1 MRVRVTVARVGT
13 NGGTLPGAD
22 HVVDGDRPLAFGR
35 SAEQNAIH
43 LPDEKRM
50 VSSRH
55 GRFEVRA
62 DGLYVVDL
70 GSLNGTEVDGARVGE
85 SGVRLEGAHEVT
97 VCDYRL
103 QVELLPE
110 PEPAVDLDAT
120 VLYFDPE
127 VLAEEAW
134 SGLCARFTAD
144 RRLPPAE
151 RALAL
156 QEELRS
162 LTRRMAPLQAKA
174 VLQRVL
180 ARLGDNAPSDPVAA
194 AGTTPPGLAEQLRRL
209 AESLVPGVALTDA
222 GDAVKFVD
230 LARGF
235 LTAVLRWL
243 AQCIEARSEFEEQF
257 GAEVTMVFERSNNPL
272 KTMGPE
278 QLGKY
283 LFDWSAARQAEVVQN
298 QLDHLLRDLSQH
310 QLGLLMGAKE
320 AVAALLQRL
329 APEAIEA
336 IAQKD
341 ASWLT
346 SKGAKAWEIYRQ
358 IHREF
363 REERSKLFHEVVS
376 PAIRQG
382 YLASHDGTPPS
393 SGG

>member
-1 MRVRVTVARVGT
+1 MKVRVTVARVGT
-13 NGGTLPGAD
+13 NGGSLPGGEYS
-22 HVVDGDRPLAFGR
+22 VDADRPVTFGR
-35 SAEQNAIH
+35 AADQNTIH

-55 GRFEVRA
+55 GRLEVRA
-62 DGLYVVDL
+62 DGLHVVDL
-70 GSLNGTEVDGARVGE
+70 GSLNGTEVDGQRIGE
-85 SGVRLEGAHEVT
+85 SGVRLEATHEIT

-103 QVELLPE
+103 QVELLAE

-127 VLAEEAW
+127 VLADEAW
-134 SGLCARFTAD
+134 NGLCTRFTAE

-151 RALAL
+151 RVLAL

-174 VLQRVL
+174 VMQRVL
-180 ARLGDNAPSDPVAA
+180 ARTGEAA
-194 AGTTPPGLAEQLRRL
+194 ASDGATAVGVGSPGLAEPLRRL
-209 AESLVPGVALTDA
+209 AESLVPGVALTEPS
-222 GDAVKFVD
+222 DAVRFVD
-230 LARGF
+230 LAKGF

-283 LFDWSAARQAEVVQN
+283 LFDWSASRQAEVVQT

-341 ASWLT
+341 AGWLT
-346 SKGAKAWEIYRQ
+346 SKGAKAWDIYRQ

>member
-1 MRVRVTVARVGT
+1 MRIRVTVAKVGT
-13 NGGTLPGAD
+13 NGGALPGAEY
-22 HVVDGDRPLAFGR
+22 VVDGDRPLTFGR
-35 SAEQNAIH
+35 AADQNSIH

-55 GRFEVRA
+55 GRIEVRA
-62 DGLYVVDL
+62 DGLHVVDL
-70 GSLNGTEVDGARVGE
+70 GSLNGTEVDGLRVGE
-85 SGVRLEGAHEVT
+85 SGVRLEAAHEIT

-103 QVELLPE
+103 QVEVLPE
-110 PEPAVDLDAT
+110 PEPVEDLDAT
-120 VLYFDPE
+120 VFYFDPE

-134 SGLCARFTAD
+134 AGLCTRFTAD
-144 RRLPPAE
+144 RRLSPAA
-151 RALAL
+151 RAQAL
-156 QEELRS
+156 QEELRG

-180 ARLGDNAPSDPVAA
+180 ARTGEGASTEIATD
-194 AGTTPPGLAEQLRRL
+194 AGNGSAGLAEPLRRF
-209 AESLVPGVALTDA
+209 AESLVPGVALTEPS
-222 GDAVKFVD
+222 DAVKFVD

-243 AQCIEARSEFEEQF
+243 SQCIEARAEFEEQF

-341 ASWLT
+341 AGWLS
-346 SKGAKAWEIYRQ
+346 SKGAKAWDIYRQ